1 MPKEIN
7 LARKTKNELLES
19 YDSLLQKYEELK
31 MTSKLIQEPQN
42 MELLSKTKD
51 YTSENILKSASDL
64 KIIFTNNL
72 NELTEKLIA
81 ESKKFAE
88 FQQAVELSKK
98 NLEIAYNI
106 QIAADTLGNLI
117 SEHENKKRELEI
129 EMENKKRDWQREQE
143 EYEYSAKLKR
153 QREQNSYE
161 DEMKEKNK
169 QLEERVQNIK
179 NQEQEISKLKTE
191 AENFPK
197 KLNQEV
203 EQKEKELTA
212 KLKAEFKIETE
223 MAKKDWEL
231 NKKLLEMQNQNFED
245 IIKKQNSEI
254 TILRQ
259 EAEKANKKSQEMAVK
274 VIESSGLKIKTEEQQ
289 MKSN

>member
-1 MPKEIN
+1 MPKETN
-7 LARKTKNELLES
+7 FSKKTKAELLES

-31 MTSKLIQEPQN
+31 MTSKMIQEPQN
-42 MELLSKTKD
+42 LELLSKTKD

-64 KIIFTNNL
+64 KTAFTNNL

-81 ESKKFAE
+81 ESKKFSE

-117 SEHENKKRELEI
+117 SEHENKKRELEMEI
-129 EMENKKRDWQREQE
+129 ENKKRDWQREQE
-143 EYEYSAKLKR
+143 EYEYNAKLKR
-153 QREQNSYE
+153 QREQNLYE

-169 QLEERVQNIK
+169 QLEERELNIK
-179 NQEQEISKLKTE
+179 NQEQEFNNLKME

-197 KLNQEV
+197 KLNQEL
-203 EQKEKELTA
+203 EQKEKELAA
-212 KLKAEFKIETE
+212 KLKAEFKIEME
-223 MAKKDWEL
+223 MVKKDWEL
-231 NKKLLEMQNQNFED
+231 NKKLLEIQNQNLED

-254 TILRQ
+254 IILRQ

-274 VIESSGLKIKTEEQQ
+274 VIESSTIKAKTEEQQ
-289 MKSN
+289 MKLN